1 MSPFSVFINIIRCF
15 FGKWSMWSYTE
26 FSNENYYINDVV
38 YNKIVF
44 ASTKAVKKFIWLV
57 KWTIKFLVSS
67 VKNNSFCLGGS
78 TNQLLINFCFVQSKS
93 YPENGYRIKL
103 LPIILTQK
111 MKTIVA
117 LTSTH
122 VIYIFGLN
130 HSLKDMF
137 SVVRSVAKH
146 NNTTFFSISSNTL
159 KKKQLIFWSNCSYF
173 LLLCFSPKHNSDP
186 YVYSKIVFLTRN
198 ISHFRSWHFTFPTK
212 KTTLMPPAFRAY
224 DLDF

>member
-1 MSPFSVFINIIRCF
+1 M
-15 FGKWSMWSYTE
+15 
-26 FSNENYYINDVV
+26 
-38 YNKIVF
+38 
-44 ASTKAVKKFIWLV
+44 
-57 KWTIKFLVSS
+57 
-67 VKNNSFCLGGS
+67 
-78 TNQLLINFCFVQSKS
+78 
-93 YPENGYRIKL
+93 
-103 LPIILTQK
+103 LTQK

-173 LLLCFSPKHNSDP
+173 LLLCFSLKHNSDP

-212 KTTLMPPAFRAY
+212 KNNINASSFQGIRLRLLGRTPTQLLGCMPTQTFPSRKF
-224 DLDF
+224 

>member
-1 MSPFSVFINIIRCF
+1 M
-15 FGKWSMWSYTE
+15 
-26 FSNENYYINDVV
+26 
-38 YNKIVF
+38 
-44 ASTKAVKKFIWLV
+44 
-57 KWTIKFLVSS
+57 SS
-67 VKNNSFCLGGS
+67 VKNNSCCLGGS
-78 TNQLLINFCFVQSKS
+78 TNQLLINFSFVQSKS

-111 MKTIVA
+111 MKTKVA

-159 KKKQLIFWSNCSYF
+159 KKKNSLFFGRIVVTFCSFAFPQNIILIHLSTPK
-173 LLLCFSPKHNSDP
+173 LCFSQEI
-186 YVYSKIVFLTRN
+186 Y
-198 ISHFRSWHFTFPTK
+198 SHFRSWHFTFPTK
-212 KTTLMPPAFRAY
+212 KNNINASSF
-224 DLDF
+224 

>member
-1 MSPFSVFINIIRCF
+1 
-15 FGKWSMWSYTE
+15 
-26 FSNENYYINDVV
+26 
-38 YNKIVF
+38 
-44 ASTKAVKKFIWLV
+44 
-57 KWTIKFLVSS
+57 
-67 VKNNSFCLGGS
+67 
-78 TNQLLINFCFVQSKS
+78 
-93 YPENGYRIKL
+93 
-103 LPIILTQK
+103 

-173 LLLCFSPKHNSDP
+173 LLLCFSLKHNSDP

>member
-26 FSNENYYINDVV
+26 FSNENYYITDVV
-38 YNKIVF
+38 YNKTVF
-44 ASTKAVKKFIWLV
+44 ASTKAVKKFIWLI

-67 VKNNSFCLGGS
+67 VKNNSCCLGGS
-78 TNQLLINFCFVQSKS
+78 TNQLLINFSFVQSKS

-103 LPIILTQK
+103 VPIMLTQK

-137 SVVRSVAKH
+137 SVVRSIPKH

-159 KKKQLIFWSNCSYF
+159 QKNSLFFGRIVVTFCSFAFPLNIILIHMSTPKLYFSQEIYLIFDLGTSLSLQKKQ
-173 LLLCFSPKHNSDP
+173 H
-186 YVYSKIVFLTRN
+186 
-198 ISHFRSWHFTFPTK
+198 
-212 KTTLMPPAFRAY
+212 
-224 DLDF
+224 